1 MNILLVSEFFYP
13 WPGGAEFTNWKIMK
27 GLVEKGHKVSVVTS
41 RIFGTKEYEIL
52 DGLEIYRPFPI
63 FDPKK
68 NNDISLTKRFIF
80 TTKLYP
86 YLMNFL
92 KSHEIDIICN
102 VEYATAWP
110 AYRAA
115 TKNKIPSILCIHS
128 LVGILWYKNA
138 NPVFATL
145 AYFREKIPIILFRFD
160 AISCNSNMVAK
171 RLEFHASKNI
181 YVTQHLFDIPE
192 IIDISKKT
200 DVKSVRDNLGIKS
213 SELFLL
219 CVGALI
225 SVKNIESLIRALCKS
240 QTNYVLVLVG
250 DGPRKNKIEKLTIS
264 KNMQQKVILLGAK
277 THEETIRIMAS
288 CNILLLPSQ
297 SETFS
302 LVAMEAL
309 AIGKPVIATKVGILP
324 ELNSNNLYLVDR
336 IEDINNLIQNKITP
350 GNEDFLS
357 SYPSREKVIGYFENM
372 LFQVIQGSTRKYNE
386 IHRPAN

>member
-13 WPGGAEFTNWKIMK
+13 WPGGAELTNWKIMK
-27 GLVEKGHKVSVVTS
+27 GLAEKGHKVSIVTS
-41 RIFGTKEYEIL
+41 QIFGTKEYEVL

-63 FDPKK
+63 FDTKK
-68 NNDISLTKRFIF
+68 NNDNSLTKRFIF

-128 LVGILWYKNA
+128 LIGMLWYKNA

-145 AYFREKIPIILFRFD
+145 AYFREKIPIALFRFD
-160 AISCNSNMVAK
+160 AISCNSNVVAK
-171 RLEFHASKNI
+171 HLKFHASKNI
-181 YVTQHLFDIPE
+181 YVIPHLFDAPE

-200 DVKSVRDNLGIKS
+200 DAKSIRDNLGIKS

-219 CVGALI
+219 CIGALI
-225 SVKNIESLIRALCKS
+225 SVKNIENLIRVLSKS
-240 QTNYVLVLVG
+240 QTNYVLVIVG

-264 KNMQQKVILLGAK
+264 KNMQQKVKLLGAK
-277 THEETIRIMAS
+277 THEETIRILAS
-288 CNILLLPSQ
+288 CDILLLPSQ

-302 LVAMEAL
+302 LAAMEAL
-309 AIGKPVIATKVGILP
+309 AIGKPLIATKVGILP
-324 ELNSNNLYLVDR
+324 ELNSNNLYLVDH
-336 IEDINNLIQNKITP
+336 IEDINNLIQSNITA

-357 SYPSREKVIGYFENM
+357 SYPSVEKVIGHFENM
-372 LFQVIQGSTRKYNE
+372 LLRVIKESTRKSG
-386 IHRPAN
+386 ISPTC